1 MSYTE
6 DLVGKRFGR
15 LLVLSRNYERQKEL
29 FKQGKGNEAYW
40 NCLCDCGNY
49 KTISGS
55 SLKNKKSPT
64 LSCGCYSK
72 EVRHRQKNTKT
83 NKWIINEEIT
93 IGITSK
99 GEQFII
105 DNADYD
111 LVKIYCWRIDKHGYV
126 VANARNGTNK
136 IIRIHKLIMGV
147 TYNQKQIVD
156 HINWDKLDNRKCNL
170 RFVTKSQ
177 NNINIHRKSNNKSG
191 YTGVYYSKRLN
202 KYCARIGI
210 NKNKIY
216 LGDFNTFEEAV
227 KARHL
232 AELKIHGDWS
242 GEINRQDYNKIGE
255 I

>member
-29 FKQGKGNEAYW
+29 FKQGKSNEAYW

-72 EVRHRQKNTKT
+72 EVRHR
-83 NKWIINEEIT
+83 
-93 IGITSK
+93 
-99 GEQFII
+99 
-105 DNADYD
+105 
-111 LVKIYCWRIDKHGYV
+111 H
-126 VANARNGTNK
+126 K